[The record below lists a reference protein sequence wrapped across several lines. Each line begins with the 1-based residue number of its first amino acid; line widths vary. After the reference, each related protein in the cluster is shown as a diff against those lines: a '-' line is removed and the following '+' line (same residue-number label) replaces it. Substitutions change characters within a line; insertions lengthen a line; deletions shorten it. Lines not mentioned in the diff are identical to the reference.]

1 MSLPVVH
8 ALHVACAVLSS
19 HNVPSSPT
27 APQNPPHNVKVER
40 INGTTMNVSF
50 TRLSIVEAEG
60 LSVAYTI
67 RYSPQISG
75 GKRQAPSQSME
86 VPDGQSHLVVGGLD
100 PKTTYDVE
108 VVVSANGVDATS
120 DRVSAP
126 VPPGTRLST
135 HAITHT
141 PLHLVSLFPDLVCV
155 QVVVVVIVVEV
166 LRLLLGA

>member
-27 APQNPPHNVKVER
+27 APQNAPHYVMVER
-40 INGTTMNVSF
+40 LNGTAMNVSF
-50 TRLSIVEAEG
+50 TRLSIVEAQG
-60 LSVAYTI
+60 LSVAYTV
-67 RYSPQISG
+67 RYFPQISG

-100 PKTTYDVE
+100 PKTVYDVE
-108 VVVSANGVDATS
+108 VVVSANGEDATS

-126 VPPGTRLST
+126 VPPGTRVSVHLA
-135 HAITHT
+135 HMPLHIH
-141 PLHLVSLFPDLVCV
+141 LHLVLVSSRADKYTWL
-155 QVVVVVIVVEV
+155 IVCQN
-166 LRLLLGA
+166 